1 MKNEMAETSVLE
13 VCAFNVQSCII
24 AQRAG
29 AVRVELCDNPIEGGT
44 TPSYGTIRQAREKIT
59 IKLYPIV
66 RPRSGNYFYD
76 EEEYA
81 VIRHDIAVCR
91 ELGCEG
97 ISVGAA
103 TITGEIDKEWL
114 KRIVEWAGPM
124 GVTCNRAFD
133 GTPDP
138 FQALEDIIECG
149 CERVLTSGQKS
160 AAPEAGALLAQLVE
174 QAGNRIIIMPGA
186 GIKSSNIAQLRKECN
201 AREYHSS
208 ARKVAPNPLTY
219 INTQVSDYGHVY
231 VADEAEVRAMVN
243 LLAQEI
249 PAALT

>member
-1 MKNEMAETSVLE
+1 MSQRAILE

-24 AQRAG
+24 AEKAG

-44 TPSYGTIRQAREKIT
+44 MPSYGTIKQARERIG

-81 VIRHDIAVCR
+81 IIKHDIAICR
-91 ELGCEG
+91 ELGCDG
-97 ISVGAA
+97 ISVGTA

-138 FQALEDIIECG
+138 YKALEDIIECG

-160 AAPEAGALLAQLVE
+160 AAPAAGDILAKLVE
-174 QAGNRIIIMPGA
+174 QAGDRIIIMPGA
-186 GIKSSNIAQLRKECN
+186 GVNSRNIAQLRKECG
-201 AREYHSS
+201 AKEFHAS
-208 ARKVAPNPLTY
+208 ARKMAPNPLTY
-219 INTQVSDYGHVY
+219 INTEVSDYGNVY
-231 VADEAEVRAMVN
+231 IADEAEVKAMVD
-243 LLAQEI
+243 
-249 PAALT
+249 ALTQELLVM